1 MENAKSIH
9 TLTAE
14 AVELL
19 KEMVAIPSP
28 SFSEDAVCTHIC
40 NWLTDKGIVYNRVGN
55 NIIAGLSWQKASDK
69 HPSDK
74 YMEGHSQNP
83 TLMLCAHIDTVAP
96 CEGYTFDPHN
106 PDYTVAAEAV
116 AKKISDGE
124 ISADILKEHGIGNV
138 MPEDI
143 VAGLGSNDDG
153 ASAVSMIAAFRY
165 FGDRFFAGAQQPTK
179 SLKRMRKNDK
189 GDAQQPTKSLKRM
202 RKNDK
207 GDVYD
212 GASERSIN
220 PCSCSANC
228 AGMDVGEKADTDC
241 CAGMDICNLILVL
254 SCEEERSGLNGMT
267 GLWSQLKDKVD
278 YAIVGEPTGMKA
290 ATAERGLLVI
300 DATAHGVSGHA
311 ARNEGINAIEIA
323 IQDIQ
328 TLKSHT
334 FEKVSPRMGKV
345 NLNVTQIN
353 AGTAHNVIPDTCTF
367 VIDIRPTEQYTNE
380 EILKELQSI
389 CKSELRPR
397 NLSNRSSATRENSRL
412 QHTAEALGIE
422 TFSSPT
428 TSDWMRI
435 DCDAIKMGPGESSRS
450 HKKDEFVFVDEIA
463 GGIRTYIDFIENF

>member
-1 MENAKSIH
+1 MEKGNNIQR
-9 TLTAE
+9 LTAE
-14 AVELL
+14 AVRLL

-28 SFSEDAVCTHIC
+28 SFSEDEVCTHIC
-40 NWLTDKGIVYNRVGN
+40 NWMTAQGISHKQVGN
-55 NIIAGLSWQKASDK
+55 NIIAEHIID
-69 HPSDK
+69 PDR
-74 YMEGHSQNP
+74 P

-96 CEGYTFDPHN
+96 CEGYTFDPHT
-106 PDYTVAAEAV
+106 PDYADAAEAV
-116 AKKISDGE
+116 ARKISDGE

-165 FGDRFFAGAQQPTK
+165 FRDRVFAG
-179 SLKRMRKNDK
+179 DH
-189 GDAQQPTKSLKRM
+189 
-202 RKNDK
+202 NDK

-220 PCSCSANC
+220 LCSCSAN
-228 AGMDVGEKADTDC
+228 

-254 SCEEERSGLNGMT
+254 SCEEERSGINGMT

-300 DATAHGVSGHA
+300 DATAKGVSGHA
-311 ARNEGINAIEIA
+311 ARNEGINAIDIA

-353 AGTAHNVIPDTCTF
+353 AGTAHNVIPDTCSF

-380 EILKELQSI
+380 EILHQLQSI
-389 CKSELRPR
+389 CKSNLKPR
-397 NLSNRSSATRENSRL
+397 NLSNRSSATRECSPL
-412 QHTAEALGIE
+412 QRTAESLGIA

-450 HKKDEFVFVDEIA
+450 HKKDEFVFVKEIED
-463 GGIRTYIDFIENF
+463 GIRTYIRFIESFRA

>member
-1 MENAKSIH
+1 MDGMTDRYMENGKSIH

-55 NIIAGLSWQKASDK
+55 NIIAGMSWQKASDK

-124 ISADILKEHGIGNV
+124 ISTDILKEHGISNV

-179 SLKRMRKNDK
+179 SLKRMRKND
-189 GDAQQPTKSLKRM
+189 
-202 RKNDK
+202 
-207 GDVYD
+207 
-212 GASERSIN
+212 
-220 PCSCSANC
+220 
-228 AGMDVGEKADTDC
+228 
-241 CAGMDICNLILVL
+241 ICNLMLVL

-311 ARNEGINAIEIA
+311 ARNEGINAIDIA